1 MSLFKKGIAEFVGT
15 LVLVFISCGVAALTG
30 VGMMHSLTEGSVLAS
45 AEHIVATALAF
56 GLSIVAMAYTIGKV
70 SGCHINPAVSLAMLI
85 TKKMSLVE
93 FFVYVG
99 AQILGAIAGAALLQ
113 LVFMNHLDIFG
124 GLGTDAIQ
132 AALMVKDS
140 QGNLSLN
147 WSSYLLGFIV
157 ELVLTFIFVLVVLG
171 ATEKAEESNL
181 AGIVIGLGLT
191 FVHLIGIPLTGTSVN
206 PARSIGPALIAMAN
220 GIYEPAKELW
230 IFILAPLA
238 GGALAAFFWKFLM
251 GKKAAKEA
259 VKADETKE
267 PAAK

>member
-1 MSLFKKGIAEFVGT
+1 
-15 LVLVFISCGVAALTG
+15 
-30 VGMMHSLTEGSVLAS
+30 
-45 AEHIVATALAF
+45 
-56 GLSIVAMAYTIGKV
+56 MAYTIGKV

-85 TKKMSLVE
+85 NKKMTLVE

-99 AQILGAIAGAALLQ
+99 AQILGAFAGAGLLE
-113 LVFMNHLDIFG
+113 LVFMNNLKNNYG
-124 GLGTDAIQ
+124 MTSLAYLGSDQIQ
-132 AALMVKDS
+132 AVLLDASGK
-140 QGNLSLN
+140 LN
-147 WSSYLLGFIV
+147 TMSYVNGFIV
-157 ELVLTFIFVLVVLG
+157 ELVLSFIFVLIVLG

-191 FVHLIGIPLTGTSVN
+191 FVHLVGIPLTGTSVN
-206 PARSIGPALIAMAN
+206 PARSIGPAIIAGFN
-220 GIYEPAKELW
+220 GDWAPAQQLW

>member
-1 MSLFKKGIAEFVGT
+1 MHMSLFKKGIAEFVGT
-15 LVLVFISCGVAALTG
+15 LVLVFVSCGVAALTG
-30 VGMMHSLTEGSVLAS
+30 VSSTYAA

-85 TKKMSLVE
+85 NKKMTLVE
-93 FFVYVG
+93 FFVYIG
-99 AQILGAIAGAALLQ
+99 AQIVGAIAGAALLQ
-113 LVFMNHLDIFG
+113 LVFMDHLDVYG

-132 AALMVKDS
+132 QSLMVN
-140 QGNLSLN
+140 GNIE
-147 WSSYLLGFIV
+147 WSSYLLAFIV

-171 ATEKAEESNL
+171 ATEKSEESNI

-206 PARSIGPALIAMAN
+206 PARSIGPALIALIN
-220 GIYEPAKELW
+220 GYTEPAKELW

-251 GKKAAKEA
+251 AKKADKEA
-259 VKADETKE
+259 KKSEVKE
-267 PAAK
+267 AK

>member
-1 MSLFKKGIAEFVGT
+1 MHMSLFKKGIAEFVGT
-15 LVLVFISCGVAALTG
+15 LVLVFVSCGVAALTG
-30 VGMMHSLTEGSVLAS
+30 VSSTYAA

-85 TKKMSLVE
+85 NKKMTLVE

-113 LVFMNHLDIFG
+113 LVFINHLSTLG

-132 AALMVKDS
+132 QNLMVRNPDYS
-140 QGNLSLN
+140 IGTDPYILN
-147 WSSYLLGFIV
+147 WASYLVAFVV

-171 ATEKAEESNL
+171 ATEKAEESNI
-181 AGIVIGLGLT
+181 AGIVIGLALT

-206 PARSIGPALIAMAN
+206 PARSIGPALIALAN
-220 GIYEPAKELW
+220 GYTEPAKELW

-251 GKKAAKEA
+251 AKKADKEA
-259 VKADETKE
+259 KKSEVKE
-267 PAAK
+267 AK